1 MKCDSDLYENRF
13 MQCDKAYLI
22 NLPRP
27 LHQALKIRAAQ
38 QGIPMRTLI
47 LAALFDAFLKD
58 KENETDIPIHQPIE
72 TD

>member
-1 MKCDSDLYENRF
+1 MR
-13 MQCDKAYLI
+13 CDKAYLI

-47 LAALFDAFLKD
+47 LAALFDAFLKKD
-58 KENETDIPIHQPIE
+58 KEIETDIPIHQPIE

>member
-13 MQCDKAYLI
+13 MQCDKSYLI

-27 LHQALKIRAAQ
+27 LHAALKIRAAQ

>member
-1 MKCDSDLYENRF
+1 ML
-13 MQCDKAYLI
+13 CDKAYLI

-38 QGIPMRTLI
+38 QGIPMRSLI

-58 KENETDIPIHQPIE
+58 EPNEIPIPIHQPIE